1 MPEVEKAAKKE
12 MPEGKAEKP
21 KEKAQKGEE
30 GKPEKGKLEEKLGE
44 EPEGKPEGGEPKKGG
59 FKLKLSIPPI
69 VKNIAI
75 FFAAFVVLVM
85 AAYLLTS
92 KVLKPFMKAQIQKSA
107 TQKTKAVAKRK
118 VQKAQT
124 PNEVKE
130 VFLVSDMI
138 INPAETN
145 GTRFL
150 NTTIGL
156 GVGDPLAKAT
166 LEERAPQVR
175 DALISILTTKTI
187 PELVHPDGK
196 KILRTQIMEKVNK
209 IIAPNRILEVY
220 FVDFVLQ

>member
-1 MPEVEKAAKKE
+1 MLEVEKAAKKE
-12 MPEGKAEKP
+12 MPEGKAEKL

-30 GKPEKGKLEEKLGE
+30 GKPEKGKLEEKLAE
-44 EPEGKPEGGEPKKGG
+44 EPESKPEGQSKKGG
-59 FKLKLSIPPI
+59 LKLKLSIPPI
-69 VKNIAI
+69 VKNIVI

-118 VQKAQT
+118 AQKVQT

-156 GVGDPLAKAT
+156 GVGDPLTKT
-166 LEERAPQVR
+166 VLEERAPQVR

-187 PELVHPDGK
+187 PKLVHPDGK
-196 KILRTQIMEKVNK
+196 KILRTEIMEKVNK

>member
-12 MPEGKAEKP
+12 IPEGKAEKP

-30 GKPEKGKLEEKLGE
+30 GKPEKGKLEEKLAE
-44 EPEGKPEGGEPKKGG
+44 EPEGKPEGEPKKGG

-75 FFAAFVVLVM
+75 FFGAFIVLVIAAFSLTKFVV
-85 AAYLLTS
+85 
-92 KVLKPFMKAQIQKSA
+92 KPFMQAQIKASV

-118 VQKAQT
+118 TQKAQT

-156 GVGDPLAKAT
+156 GVGDPLTKTA

-196 KILRTQIMEKVNK
+196 KILRKEIMEKVNK

>member
-21 KEKAQKGEE
+21 KEKTQKGEE
-30 GKPEKGKLEEKLGE
+30 EKLEKGKLEEKLGE
-44 EPEGKPEGGEPKKGG
+44 EPEGKPESEPKKGG

-69 VKNIAI
+69 VKNIVI

-118 VQKAQT
+118 VQKAQA

-156 GVGDPLAKAT
+156 GVGDPLAKAA

-196 KILRTQIMEKVNK
+196 KILRTGIMEKVNK

>member
-1 MPEVEKAAKKE
+1 MPEVEKAAKKDI
-12 MPEGKAEKP
+12 PEGKAEKP

-30 GKPEKGKLEEKLGE
+30 GRPEKGKSEEKLGE
-44 EPEGKPEGGEPKKGG
+44 EPEGKPEGEPKKGG

-75 FFAAFVVLVM
+75 FFGAFIVLVIVAFSLTKFVV
-85 AAYLLTS
+85 
-92 KVLKPFMKAQIQKSA
+92 KPFMQAQIKASV

-118 VQKAQT
+118 VQKAQA

-156 GVGDPLAKAT
+156 GVGDPLTKTA

-187 PELVHPDGK
+187 PDLVHPDGK
-196 KILRTQIMEKVNK
+196 KILRTEIMEKVNK